1 MAITTSDKRIRS
13 IKRDRGDQLFALLV
27 RMCSTLVIALLAG
40 LIVLLV
46 LESLESVG
54 RFGFG
59 FLTGSTWNPV
69 ETEVNPVQFGAL
81 PYIFGTVVTSIIALL
96 LATPLALGSALFVSE
111 YAPRWLGQPVAF
123 VAELLV
129 AIPSVAYGL
138 WGMFVLVPFMRST
151 VDPFLQNT
159 LGKIPIVGALFSG
172 PSVGQHLLTGG
183 VILAIMILP
192 TILSISREIIAQVP
206 RLQKEGMLALG
217 ATKWEELRKAVLPY
231 ARGGIVGAAML
242 GLARAIGETMA
253 VTMVIGNSST
263 KISASLFTPGYTIS
277 SAIANQF
284 TEADTSIYFSAVVEL
299 GLVLLLVASVF
310 NIGARILLKRIT
322 RLPGGAKT

>member
-1 MAITTSDKRIRS
+1 MTTLATPSSPPRMPIV
-13 IKRDRGDQLFALLV
+13 RGDRVF
-27 RMCSTLVIALLAG
+27 STLVRICSILVIVLLAG
-40 LIVLLV
+40 LIVLLIID
-46 LESLESVG
+46 SLESIG

-69 ETEVNPVQFGAL
+69 ETEINPVSFGAA

-111 YAPRWLGQPVAF
+111 YAPRWIGQPIAF
-123 VAELLV
+123 IIELLV

-138 WGMFVLVPFMRST
+138 WGLFVLVPVMRDT
-151 VDPFLQNT
+151 VDPLLQNT
-159 LGKIPIVGALFSG
+159 VGRVPIIGALFSG
-172 PSVGQHLLTGG
+172 AGVGQDLLTGG

-206 RLQKEGMLALG
+206 RLQKEGMLAMG
-217 ATKWEELRKAVLPY
+217 ATKWEVLSKAILPY
-231 ARGGIVGAAML
+231 ARGGIVGGAML

-263 KISASLFTPGYTIS
+263 KISPSLFTPGYTIS

-299 GLVLLLVASVF
+299 GLVLLVVASIF
-310 NIGARILLKRIT
+310 NIGARLLVNRIT
-322 RLPGGAKT
+322 RLPTGAR